1 MLVAAE
7 AYIAR
12 VFALVVF
19 AEFGFLAVVVL
30 SERAGVRCVG
40 VGGALATQKVGVLR
54 LEAGAMGTWSG
65 AV

>member
-1 MLVAAE
+1 
-7 AYIAR
+7 

-30 SERAGVRCVG
+30 AERAGVRCVG

-54 LEAGAMGTWSG
+54 LEGGAMGTWSG